1 MESDTLLVHDA
12 FSISSKGFCLER
24 NFSWENVAALQLP
37 PVLFVLIWALLL
49 WWRSWF
55 SCSSKFAASKRECA
69 RSNTWI
75 NKKSVYT
82 VESLSSFDMALRRI
96 TKLFLEKCQMWTL
109 SNDYKINILRNEEL
123 SDESTQLQYCSSS
136 SRYLCTFMRSEALVA
151 QQSGWT
157 LVQSPLFPSSK
168 FFISN

>member
-37 PVLFVLIWALLL
+37 PVLF
-49 WWRSWF
+49 WF
-55 SCSSKFAASKRECA
+55 GLSSFGGEAGFHAAASLQQSKESAQGVTHAIIR
-69 RSNTWI
+69 NLYI
-75 NKKSVYT
+75 
-82 VESLSSFDMALRRI
+82 ESLSSFDMALRRI

-168 FFISN
+168 SFISN